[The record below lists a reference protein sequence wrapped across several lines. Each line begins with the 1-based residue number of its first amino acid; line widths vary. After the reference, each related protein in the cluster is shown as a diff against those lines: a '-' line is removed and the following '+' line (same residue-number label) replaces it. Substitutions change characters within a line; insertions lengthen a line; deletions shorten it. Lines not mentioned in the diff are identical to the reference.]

1 MIKPAFLSF
10 SGAVFP
16 YHCLKESPAKKR
28 SIKRLL
34 LPLTTLLLLQPLTA
48 REELTSPGNVLTLT
62 FDVADGIP
70 RYALSYKGRAAV
82 LPGRLGFELKN
93 APALLDGFTLQ
104 SAGRS
109 SFDETREPVW
119 DETTTIRNHYNE
131 LAVTLEQQG
140 RIMIVRFRLY
150 DDGLGFRYEF
160 PEQKRLT
167 QSSAKS
173 GPMDY
178 TPGIFGMDLSTFAP
192 GDTSK
197 VNATTCNQLALYVTM
212 YSPLQMAAEPGVYI
226 VAARKTKGRNEWFVG
241 GGGKKKNQRRGPDDG
256 DRIRF
261 SGTRPEYVA
270 TLYADAPDA
279 DYAENPEA
287 YRIRSGRV
295 TARSRLSVWMARGG
309 GFAISLREVAPAARR
324 LLKLK

>member
-1 MIKPAFLSF
+1 
-10 SGAVFP
+10 
-16 YHCLKESPAKKR
+16 
-28 SIKRLL
+28 
-34 LPLTTLLLLQPLTA
+34 
-48 REELTSPGNVLTLT
+48 
-62 FDVADGIP
+62 
-70 RYALSYKGRAAV
+70 
-82 LPGRLGFELKN
+82 
-93 APALLDGFTLQ
+93 
-104 SAGRS
+104 
-109 SFDETREPVW
+109 
-119 DETTTIRNHYNE
+119 
-131 LAVTLEQQG
+131 
-140 RIMIVRFRLY
+140 MIVRFRLY

-192 GDTSK
+192 GNTSK
-197 VNATTCNQLALYVTM
+197 VNATICNQLALYVTM
-212 YSPLQMAAEPGVYI
+212 YSPLQMAAEPGAYI

-241 GGGKKKNQRRGPDDG
+241 GGGKKKTKRPGRWRSDSIFWNQAGSTWQR
-256 DRIRF
+256 
-261 SGTRPEYVA
+261 ST
-270 TLYADAPDA
+270 ADAPDA

-309 GFAISLREVAPAARR
+309 GFAISLREVAPADRR